1 MQTKPAKMMKPA
13 DAEKVAEDLN
23 SDDFDDWNYVAVHDP
38 KGTGWSFVS
47 IYDEDGEF
55 VGKI

>member
-1 MQTKPAKMMKPA
+1 MMPKEAEATA
-13 DAEKVAEDLN
+13 DALN
-23 SDDFDDWNYVAVHDP
+23 SDEFDDWTYKAVHDP

-47 IYDEDGEF
+47 IYDEEGEF